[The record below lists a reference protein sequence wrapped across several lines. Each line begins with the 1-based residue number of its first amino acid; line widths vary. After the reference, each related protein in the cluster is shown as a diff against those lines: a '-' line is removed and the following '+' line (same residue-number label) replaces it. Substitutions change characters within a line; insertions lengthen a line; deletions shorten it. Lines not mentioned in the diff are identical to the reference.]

1 MSRVSHVNN
10 NLKWENVNKTY
21 DERQQD
27 SFNLERITITRKHEL
42 SSKREVS
49 PVWRSIL
56 ETARRK
62 G

>member
-27 SFNLERITITRKHEL
+27 SFNLECITITRKHEL

-49 PVWRSIL
+49 PV
-56 ETARRK
+56 
-62 G
+62 